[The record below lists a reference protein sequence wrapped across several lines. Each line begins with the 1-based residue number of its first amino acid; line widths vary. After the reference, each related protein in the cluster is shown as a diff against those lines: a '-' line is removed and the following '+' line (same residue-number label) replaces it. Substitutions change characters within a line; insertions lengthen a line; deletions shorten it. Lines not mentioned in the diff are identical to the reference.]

1 MEEIIYGYAR
11 VSTREQNED
20 RQMIAM
26 QQFGVA
32 QTHIFLDKQSGKD
45 FNRPAYRR
53 LLNILQEGDTVIAQ
67 GSGDLAQLAPL
78 CKAHPGQIHTYDV
91 DLTDGQALD
100 LFLKDVQANFPTPT
114 HLVHLPA
121 LRMINTKF
129 KKFDEERFELDLSV
143 QVRSAIRICKTF
155 LPAMAKAKRGR
166 VLFMLTSYQIGV
178 PPKNATAYVMV
189 KSMLG
194 GFARSLAIEYAQ
206 YGITVNCV
214 APSMMETKFLADT
227 SDLIVQAAAEAN
239 PMGRNAQVSDVVPAM
254 AFLLSDEAG
263 FITGAVLP
271 ITGGSVIP

>member
-1 MEEIIYGYAR
+1 MANVYLITGASSDVGTALIQR
-11 VSTREQNED
+11 
-20 RQMIAM
+20 
-26 QQFGVA
+26 
-32 QTHIFLDKQSGKD
+32 
-45 FNRPAYRR
+45 
-53 LLNILQEGDTVIAQ
+53 ILQEGDTVIAQ

-129 KKFDEERFELDLSV
+129 KKLDEERFELDLSV

-227 SDLIVQAAAEAN
+227 SDLIVQ
-239 PMGRNAQVSDVVPAM
+239 VSDVVPAM